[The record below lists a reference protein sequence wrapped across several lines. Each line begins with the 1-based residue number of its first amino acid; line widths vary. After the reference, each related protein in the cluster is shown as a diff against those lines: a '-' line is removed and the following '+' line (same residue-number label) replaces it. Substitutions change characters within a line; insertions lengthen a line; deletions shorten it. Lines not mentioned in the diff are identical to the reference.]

1 MFPRTIL
8 KELNEWKASP
18 FRKPLVLRGAR
29 QTGKTC
35 AVNAFAE
42 NYRQFI
48 ALNLEK
54 KDDRNLFLRHS
65 SVSDL
70 LQAAFLRAGKDFSLR
85 RETLIFID
93 EIQTTREAVEMLRYF
108 HEEYPEIHVVAA
120 GSLLETLF
128 CKGISFP
135 VGRVEYRILRPVS
148 FREFLEAAGEKNS
161 VEALEQ
167 VPPPDFALEHLF
179 GLFHTYSLVGGMPE
193 IVARYVL
200 TGDLTGLGIV
210 YDSFLASFYDDAEK
224 YARNENQTHIIRH
237 CIRSSFF
244 EAGTRIKF
252 HGFGASQYGSREI
265 GDALR
270 ILEKALLINLVYPT
284 TQTSAPFAPD
294 IKKSPR
300 LQSLDTGLLNFV
312 CGLRGCLIGAEDL
325 NAQYGGKVAEHIV
338 GQEILASGFEAASSL
353 RFWTRDKAQSSA
365 EVDFLFPFEGMMIPV
380 EVKSGKNGRLR
391 SIHQFIDNSDCDF
404 AVRLYA
410 GPAALENQKTIAG
423 KPFRLLN
430 LPYFLAGFLRRQL
443 EFYISGKR

>member
-8 KELNEWKASP
+8 RELREWKDSP

-35 AVNAFAE
+35 AVNAFSR
-42 NYRQFI
+42 NYGQFI
-48 ALNLEK
+48 AFNLEK
-54 KDDRNLFLRHS
+54 KADSELFLRHS

-70 LQAAFLRAGKDFSLR
+70 LQAAFLRAGRDFSLR

-108 HEEYPEIHVVAA
+108 HEEYPEIHVIAA

-128 CKGISFP
+128 DKGIRFP
-135 VGRVEYRILRPVS
+135 VGRVEYRVLRPVS
-148 FREFLEAAGEKNS
+148 FREFLEAAGEKDS
-161 VEALEQ
+161 AELLEQ
-167 VPPPDFALEHLF
+167 TPPPDFALKHLF
-179 GLFHTYSLVGGMPE
+179 DLFHIYSLVGGMPE
-193 IVARYVL
+193 VVARYAL
-200 TGDLTGLGIV
+200 TRDFTGLGSV

-224 YARNENQTHIIRH
+224 YARNETQTHIIRH

-244 EAGTRIKF
+244 EAGTRIRF

-265 GDALR
+265 GEALR

-300 LQSLDTGLLNFV
+300 LQALDTGLLNFV
-312 CGLRGCLIGAEDL
+312 CGLQGGLIGVEDL
-325 NAQYGGKVAEHIV
+325 NAQYGGKIAEHIV

-365 EVDFLFPFEGMMIPV
+365 EVDFLFPLDDMMIPV

-391 SIHQFIDNSDCDF
+391 SIHQFIDNSDCGF
-404 AVRLYA
+404 AVRLHA
-410 GPAALENQKTIAG
+410 GSPTLEDHKTIAG
-423 KPFRLLN
+423 KPFKLLN

-443 EFYISGKR
+443 EFFIKYT